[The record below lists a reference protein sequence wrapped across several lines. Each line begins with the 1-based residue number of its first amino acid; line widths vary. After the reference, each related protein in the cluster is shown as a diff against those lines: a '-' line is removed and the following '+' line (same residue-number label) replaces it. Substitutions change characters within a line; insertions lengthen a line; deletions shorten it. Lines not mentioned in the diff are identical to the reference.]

1 MSTTRLH
8 NIETN
13 ILSTD
18 SIYSLLGCML
28 GETVRHVRKPHTA
41 KPHVR
46 KPHTLG

>member
-28 GETVRHVRKPHTA
+28 GETGMLESPTRQSPMLERRIP
-41 KPHVR
+41 
-46 KPHTLG
+46 